1 MKMKRMEE
9 DGRRREEEVV
19 RGGGKGCKRKEE
31 QQQTMKEDEKYAST
45 KRPHSST
52 AAQHHSSTAQQHSS
66 TAAQQHNSLFPVY
79 FPPPTLTPGSHTVS
93 AVFVHAAFTPPA
105 IHVIHAAQ
113 GVVLN
118 AACHVVPER
127 PRRKRV
133 VD

>member
-1 MKMKRMEE
+1 ME
-9 DGRRREEEVV
+9 
-19 RGGGKGCKRKEE
+19 GGGKGCKRKEE
-31 QQQTMKEDEKYAST
+31 QRQTMKEDEKYAST

-52 AAQHHSSTAQQHSS
+52 ASQLNS

-113 GVVLN
+113 GVVLI

-133 VD
+133 ID